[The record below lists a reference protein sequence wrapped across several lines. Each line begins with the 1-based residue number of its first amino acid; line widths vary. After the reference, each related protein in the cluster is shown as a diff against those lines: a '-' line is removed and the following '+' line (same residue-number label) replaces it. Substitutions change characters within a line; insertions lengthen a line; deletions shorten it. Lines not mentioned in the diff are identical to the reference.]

1 MLLLKSS
8 ILKKASL
15 TKIKIVISSF
25 FKVLANVVLAT
36 DVVGWLVSIGRP
48 ADFALSD
55 NGLSLLVDIL
65 ADNLSRDDDS
75 LPVVDFSLRQDLIP
89 GLGSGLLSFSNGYI
103 ITWMLQQI
111 FMFSNKVKLEERII
125 VYIPPIHP
133 LYTIP
138 SRST

>member
-1 MLLLKSS
+1 M
-8 ILKKASL
+8 
-15 TKIKIVISSF
+15 
-25 FKVLANVVLAT
+25 LANVVLAT
-36 DVVGWLVSIGRP
+36 AAVGWLVSIGRP

-89 GLGSGLLSFSNGYI
+89 GLGSGLLSFFNGYI

-111 FMFSNKVKLEERII
+111 FMISNKVKLA
-125 VYIPPIHP
+125 
-133 LYTIP
+133 
-138 SRST
+138 

>member
-1 MLLLKSS
+1 MGNLDKGCAIKDALDKYS
-8 ILKKASL
+8 KKGFINN
-15 TKIKIVISSF
+15 IKNIISSF

-36 DVVGWLVSIGRP
+36 VAVGWLVSTGRP

-89 GLGSGLLSFSNGYI
+89 CLGSGLLSFTNGYI
-103 ITWMLQQI
+103 ITRMLHQI
-111 FMFSNKVKLEERII
+111 FMFSNKVKLA
-125 VYIPPIHP
+125 VC
-133 LYTIP
+133 
-138 SRST
+138 